1 MSLVSWDLC
10 APRDTGAHRQPRGQP
25 ASPSFLF
32 PCFPP
37 SFFPLSSLSRS
48 CVFSALSFSLAV
60 SDHLSFSH
68 SSFHAAFSFLL
79 FLISFPIGFFS
90 YILSLGPRKEMLHD
104 LSDHLA
110 YLKVINEE
118 ENHSF
123 IHLLLF
129 L

>member
-1 MSLVSWDLC
+1 M
-10 APRDTGAHRQPRGQP
+10 PRETQVPTDSQGGSQLLPP
-25 ASPSFLF
+25 SSFLA
-32 PCFPP
+32 
-37 SFFPLSSLSRS
+37 SLLLSSLSSLFLVR
-48 CVFSALSFSLAV
+48 VRFRLSFSLTV

-68 SSFHAAFSFLL
+68 SSFHPAFSFLL

-110 YLKVINEE
+110 YLNVINEE